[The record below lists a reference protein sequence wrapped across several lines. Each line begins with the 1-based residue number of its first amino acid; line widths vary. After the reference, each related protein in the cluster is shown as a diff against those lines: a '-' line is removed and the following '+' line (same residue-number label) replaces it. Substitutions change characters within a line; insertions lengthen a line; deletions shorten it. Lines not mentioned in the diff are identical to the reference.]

1 MTLPEKIVPQDRMD
15 IDLPGYAFELLPFK
29 NKPFDL
35 YRSPMWHA
43 EYDNNKRSPYAAIQT
58 SLGCMFGCSF
68 CMINII
74 NRDDNDE
81 VGVSSNYSKM
91 RYWST
96 DFIINEFDKLINH
109 YGVNTIR
116 IIDEMFL
123 LNQKYYKPL
132 CEKLSDFNK
141 EDKLRLWAYS
151 RVDTVKNK
159 DILSLVRKAGIKWL
173 CLGIESG
180 EKKIRLEI
188 SKGKFEEVDI
198 RKVVEHVH
206 EADIEI
212 MANYIYGLPGDSME
226 SMRNTLNLSKEL
238 CTLGWNTYTA
248 MPLPGSQLYKDA
260 LSQGHILPNNYE
272 GYSFH
277 SYETHPLPTEH
288 LSPKEILRFRDN
300 AFNEYHLDKNF
311 LNKLNKKFGEVAV
324 SNVKEMTK
332 VKLKR
337 RLLDER

>member
-1 MTLPEKIVPQDRMD
+1 MISLSVTLPEKIVPQVMMD
-15 IDLPGYAFELLPFK
+15 IDFPWFAFELLPFK

-159 DILSLVRKAGIKWL
+159 DILSLVRKVNKMA

-180 EKKIRLEI
+180 EKK
-188 SKGKFEEVDI
+188 
-198 RKVVEHVH
+198 
-206 EADIEI
+206 
-212 MANYIYGLPGDSME
+212 
-226 SMRNTLNLSKEL
+226 
-238 CTLGWNTYTA
+238 
-248 MPLPGSQLYKDA
+248 
-260 LSQGHILPNNYE
+260 
-272 GYSFH
+272 
-277 SYETHPLPTEH
+277 
-288 LSPKEILRFRDN
+288 
-300 AFNEYHLDKNF
+300 
-311 LNKLNKKFGEVAV
+311 
-324 SNVKEMTK
+324 
-332 VKLKR
+332 
-337 RLLDER
+337 

>member
-1 MTLPEKIVPQDRMD
+1 MVK
-15 IDLPGYAFELLPFK
+15 K
-29 NKPFDL
+29 NK
-35 YRSPMWHA
+35 
-43 EYDNNKRSPYAAIQT
+43 
-58 SLGCMFGCSF
+58 
-68 CMINII
+68 
-74 NRDDNDE
+74 
-81 VGVSSNYSKM
+81 
-91 RYWST
+91 
-96 DFIINEFDKLINH
+96 
-109 YGVNTIR
+109 IR
-116 IIDEMFL
+116 NF
-123 LNQKYYKPL
+123 
-132 CEKLSDFNK
+132 
-141 EDKLRLWAYS
+141 
-151 RVDTVKNK
+151 
-159 DILSLVRKAGIKWL
+159 
-173 CLGIESG
+173 
-180 EKKIRLEI
+180 
-188 SKGKFEEVDI
+188 KGKFEEVDI

-311 LNKLNKKFGEVAV
+311 LNKLNKSLE
-324 SNVKEMTK
+324 
-332 VKLKR
+332 KLLYPMLKK
-337 RLLDER
+337 